1 MDFQKASAKV
11 PPSAPQNLTPLP
23 SPGAV
28 VTVTWETGAL
38 LSSIPL
44 QEKEQDRPAWTW
56 TGLQYALSRA
66 AAGNP
71 QTPVIRQQWPGLDS
85 NTSKGPQEDL
95 SPTVLTTSSLAA

>member
-28 VTVTWETGAL
+28 VTVTWETGAP

-44 QEKEQDRPAWTW
+44 REKEQDRPAWTW
-56 TGLQYALSRA
+56 TSLQYALPVLLQ
-66 AAGNP
+66 GTP
-71 QTPVIRQQWPGLDS
+71 KPPVICQQWPGLDS
-85 NTSKGPQEDL
+85 NTSKGPRRTCHPL
-95 SPTVLTTSSLAA
+95 Y